1 MGKEPTVKDRRG
13 NTMRINERIAPD
25 AQGRDARSYYHGR
38 SRRYLDRAL
47 ASDDQLGK
55 VSRRIVRGMPR
66 RYIAS

>member
-1 MGKEPTVKDRRG
+1 MKDRRG

-25 AQGRDARSYYHGR
+25 AQGRDARLYHHGR

-55 VSRRIVRGMPR
+55 VSRRIARLMPR
-66 RYIAS
+66 RYIASG

>member
-1 MGKEPTVKDRRG
+1 MKDRNG
-13 NTMRINERIAPD
+13 NDVRLNEGIARN
-25 AQGRDARSYYHGR
+25 AHQRDAREYHHGR

-55 VSRRIVRGMPR
+55 VSRRIARQMPR